1 MQDNTQYCMK
11 IKNQKN
17 STNSKFTS
25 VPNSQN
31 KKIESMIEYG
41 QTKINLINR
50 KILKNDLKLESM
62 ESHSDYEYL
71 DLLRESNEAEKEHR
85 KDLKLLVDLLS
96 KYKELA
102 R

>member
-1 MQDNTQYCMK
+1 MK

-71 DLLRESNEAEKEHR
+71 DLLRESNEAEKEHK

>member
-1 MQDNTQYCMK
+1 MK

-41 QTKINLINR
+41 QTKITIINR
-50 KILKNDLKLESM
+50 KILENDLKLESM

>member
-1 MQDNTQYCMK
+1 
-11 IKNQKN
+11 
-17 STNSKFTS
+17 
-25 VPNSQN
+25 
-31 KKIESMIEYG
+31 
-41 QTKINLINR
+41 
-50 KILKNDLKLESM
+50 M
-62 ESHSDYEYL
+62 ESHSDFEYL

>member
-1 MQDNTQYCMK
+1 MK

-17 STNSKFTS
+17 STNPKFTS

-50 KILKNDLKLESM
+50 KILENDLKLESM
-62 ESHSDYEYL
+62 ESHSDYEYR
-71 DLLRESNEAEKEHR
+71 DLLRESNEAEKEHK

>member
-1 MQDNTQYCMK
+1 MK

-62 ESHSDYEYL
+62 ESHSDYEYR
-71 DLLRESNEAEKEHR
+71 DLLRESNEAEKEHK

>member
-1 MQDNTQYCMK
+1 
-11 IKNQKN
+11 
-17 STNSKFTS
+17 
-25 VPNSQN
+25 
-31 KKIESMIEYG
+31 MIEYG

-50 KILKNDLKLESM
+50 KILENDLKLESM

-71 DLLRESNEAEKEHR
+71 DLLRESNEAEKEHK

-102 R
+102 K

>member
-1 MQDNTQYCMK
+1 MK

-41 QTKINLINR
+41 QTKITIINR
-50 KILKNDLKLESM
+50 KILENDLKLESM
-62 ESHSDYEYL
+62 ESHSDYEYR
-71 DLLRESNEAEKEHR
+71 DLLRESNEAEKEHK

>member
-1 MQDNTQYCMK
+1 MK

-50 KILKNDLKLESM
+50 KILENDLKLESM
-62 ESHSDYEYL
+62 ESHSDYEYR
-71 DLLRESNEAEKEHR
+71 DLLRESNEAEKEHK